1 MKPQY
6 FVAILFATSL
16 YWMYLLYAPFL
27 LTITIAALL
36 AISTSNIQDFF
47 YKLFKNRLAAALA
60 SSFLLA
66 TLFFAPL
73 GYFLATLTMKL
84 KSIEPQVYL
93 GLEVYIKEFIANPP
107 TYLAFLEPYSKDIL
121 KEWNVSSLASKVI
134 SMTGAIG
141 AFSAGFLKNA
151 FLTIIFYFFAQYNGA
166 YIVEFLKRV
175 VQMSVEET
183 TLIAKEISSVMSV
196 VFYSIITT
204 AMFEGVLFGLAVSFI
219 GYNGLLFGIMYGFA
233 SLIPVVGGIMMWLPF
248 MIYEFSIGETSNA
261 IFIAIYSIVVISVI
275 ADTFVKPL
283 IIKEINNRL
292 LKEDDTRINELV
304 IFFAIIAGLATF
316 GFWGMILGPAITAF
330 FLTILKLF
338 EARTKECED
347 LSNSYKS
354 QDNHS

>member
-27 LTITIAALL
+27 LSITIAALL
-36 AISTSNIQDFF
+36 AVSTSNIQDSLH
-47 YKLFKNRLAAALA
+47 KLLKSRLTAALI

-66 TLFFAPL
+66 VLFFAPL
-73 GYFLATLTMKL
+73 GYFLATLTIQL
-84 KSIEPQVYL
+84 NSIDPQVFV
-93 GLEVYIKEFIANPP
+93 GIEVYVKELIEKPPEYLLFIKPYAVDALKDLDVN
-107 TYLAFLEPYSKDIL
+107 YLTAKAI
-121 KEWNVSSLASKVI
+121 SL
-134 SMTGAIG
+134 TGTIG

-151 FLTIIFYFFAQYNGA
+151 FLIIIFYFFAQYNGA
-166 YIVEFLKRV
+166 YIIEFLKRV
-175 VQMSVEET
+175 VQMSVDET
-183 TLIAKEISSVMSV
+183 TLLAKELSAVMSV
-196 VFYSIITT
+196 VFYSIIVT
-204 AMFEGVLFGLAVSFI
+204 AMFEGVLFGVAVSFM

-233 SLIPVVGGIMMWLPF
+233 SLIPVVGGVLMWLPF
-248 MIYEFSIGETSNA
+248 MIYEFSIGDSSSA
-261 IFIAIYSIVVISVI
+261 IFIALYSIIVISII
-275 ADTFVKPL
+275 ADTFIKPL

-338 EARTKECED
+338 EARTKECD
-347 LSNSYKS
+347 AN
-354 QDNHS
+354 